1 VSAGAYQGMETSE
14 PSAAAATGKH
24 SGEPRHGLDAI
35 FAPRS
40 IAVIG
45 ASRRRDS
52 IGFALLHNLVAN
64 QFEGAIFPV
73 NPHARAIHSLRCY
86 ASIAEIPDPIDL
98 AVVMVPRDSVQGVVE
113 QCLASGVRG
122 LVVITAGFGET
133 GPEGAAH
140 ERRLR
145 EAVRAAGARMIGPNC
160 MGVLNTAAGV
170 SLNATF
176 APTPARA
183 GHVGFVSQSGALG
196 VAILNVMRDM
206 DIGLTQF
213 VSMGNKADV
222 SGNDLLEYWED
233 DPETRVI
240 AMYLESFGNPR
251 RFTEI
256 AKRVTRKKPVL
267 VVKSGRTA
275 EGARA
280 ATSHTGAIAGADV
293 TVSALLEQ
301 CGVLRANTIEEL
313 FDIARALAR
322 SPLPAGPRV
331 GIVTNAGGPAIMAT
345 DACINLG
352 LQLAQL
358 EPATVA
364 NLRSFL
370 PAEASFGNPV
380 DMIASAGAEA
390 YGRTLAAV
398 LDDPGVDMAMVINV
412 TPLLAN
418 PIDIMHEIAVATRER
433 AKPTLA
439 VVMATEEF
447 YQELELRRDLPP
459 VYRFPE
465 SAARALAML
474 ARYAAWR
481 RRPVASGAGAP
492 TAGDLVADDAAVAA
506 LLDRAGGGGYLGPA
520 EAFEVLALYGIPV
533 ARWRLVAA
541 SGGAGV
547 ERGAAGE
554 SGAAG
559 ANDGDAAAVLAA
571 AAEIGYPV
579 VLKGVAPDL
588 VHKTEA
594 RAVRV
599 DLRSAAELAEA
610 AAAMRGD
617 ITAAGHHL
625 SGYLVQEMARG
636 GHEVIFGVTTDPR
649 FGPLLMFGLG
659 GKYVEVFEDVRF
671 GVLPLDA
678 WEAGEM
684 VHGIRGIKLL
694 TGVRGEPGADLD
706 LLVEVLLRIAQLV
719 TRHPRIVELDVNP
732 YLAAPTR
739 QAAKA
744 LDVRMRVER

>member
-1 VSAGAYQGMETSE
+1 VTHSRAGLE
-14 PSAAAATGKH
+14 
-24 SGEPRHGLDAI
+24 AI

-52 IGFALLHNLVAN
+52 IGFALLHNLVLN
-64 QFEGAIFPV
+64 QFEGTIFPV
-73 NPHARAIHSLRCY
+73 NPHASAIHSLRCY
-86 ASIAEIPDPIDL
+86 ATIAAIPDPIDL
-98 AVVMVPRDSVQGVVE
+98 AVVMVPSGAVQEVVE
-113 QCLASGVRG
+113 QCLARGVRG
-122 LVVITAGFGET
+122 LVVITAGFAET
-133 GPEGAAH
+133 GPEGAAR
-140 ERRLR
+140 EARLR
-145 EAVRAAGARMIGPNC
+145 EAVRTAGVRMIGPNC
-160 MGVLNTAAGV
+160 MGVINTAAAV

-183 GHVGFVSQSGALG
+183 GRVGFVSQSGALG

-280 ATSHTGAIAGADV
+280 ATSHTGAIAGTDV

-301 CGVLRANTIEEL
+301 CGVLRADTIEEL
-313 FDIARALAR
+313 FDFARALVR
-322 SPLPAGPRV
+322 SPLPAGHRV

-345 DACINLG
+345 DACVNLG

-358 EPATVA
+358 APETVA
-364 NLRSFL
+364 CLRHFL
-370 PAEASFGNPV
+370 PAEASLGNPV

-418 PIDIMHEIAVATRER
+418 PIDIMHEIAAVTHDR

-439 VVMATEEF
+439 VVMATDEF
-447 YQELELRRDLPP
+447 YQELERRRDLPP

-465 SAARALAML
+465 SAARALAIL

-481 RRPVASGAGAP
+481 RRPAAADAAADAGK
-492 TAGDLVADDAAVAA
+492 AGWRAGRRNGEIVADDHAVAA
-506 LLDRAGGGGYLGPA
+506 LLASAGEDGYLGPA
-520 EAFEVLALYGIPV
+520 EAFQVLALYGIPV
-533 ARWRLVAA
+533 ARWRLVPAGSSA
-541 SGGAGV
+541 SEDGG
-547 ERGAAGE
+547 
-554 SGAAG
+554 
-559 ANDGDAAAVLAA
+559 AAAVLAA

-588 VHKTEA
+588 VHKSEA

-610 AAAMRGD
+610 VAAMQGD
-617 ITAAGHHL
+617 VAAAGHRL

-636 GHEVIFGVTTDPR
+636 GHEVIFGLTADPR

-684 VHGIRGIKLL
+684 VRGIRGVKLL
-694 TGVRGEPGADLD
+694 TGVRGEPGADLE
-706 LLVEVLLRIAQLV
+706 LLVEVLLRLALLV
-719 TRHPRIVELDVNP
+719 ERHPRIAELDVNP
-732 YLAAPTR
+732 FLAAPTR
-739 QAAKA
+739 REAKA
-744 LDVRMRVER
+744 LDVRIRVSAPDRRAAPAPLPARGKSMPGPGPDA

>member
-1 VSAGAYQGMETSE
+1 VTGGAHEDMHADMADPERG
-14 PSAAAATGKH
+14 AAAAPDAKRD
-24 SGEPRHGLDAI
+24 EPRRGLDAI

-73 NPHARAIHSLRCY
+73 NPHAHAIHSLRCY

-98 AVVMVPRDSVQGVVE
+98 AVVMVPRGAVQEVIE
-113 QCLASGVRG
+113 QCLARGVRG

-133 GPEGAAH
+133 GAEGAAR
-140 ERRLR
+140 EARLR
-145 EAVRAAGARMIGPNC
+145 EAVRAAGVRMIGPNC
-160 MGVLNTAAGV
+160 MGVINTAAGV

-183 GHVGFVSQSGALG
+183 GRVGFVSQSGALG

-233 DPETRVI
+233 DHETRVI

-352 LQLAQL
+352 LHLAQL
-358 EPATVA
+358 APATVA
-364 NLRSFL
+364 ELRRFL

-418 PIDIMHEIAVATRER
+418 PIDIMHEIAAATRER

-439 VVMATEEF
+439 VVMATDDF

-465 SAARALAML
+465 SAALALAML

-481 RRPVASGAGAP
+481 RRPVAGDAGAP
-492 TAGDLVADDAAVAA
+492 AGRELAADDAAVAA
-506 LLDRAGGGGYLGPA
+506 LLDRAGADAGGYLGPA
-520 EAFEVLALYGIPV
+520 EAFQVLELYGIPV

-541 SGGAGV
+541 AGGAD
-547 ERGAAGE
+547 GE
-554 SGAAG
+554 
-559 ANDGDAAAVLAA
+559 AAAVLAA

-610 AAAMRGD
+610 VAAMRGD
-617 ITAAGHHL
+617 IAAAGHHL

-684 VHGIRGIKLL
+684 VRGIRGIRLL

-719 TRHPRIVELDVNP
+719 ERHPRIAELDVNP
-732 YLAAPTR
+732 FLAAPTR

-744 LDVRMRVER
+744 LDVRLRVEPSMRAPGA

>member
-1 VSAGAYQGMETSE
+1 MDDDDAPGARDEGEARGARHRDE
-14 PSAAAATGKH
+14 ARAT
-24 SGEPRHGLDAI
+24 RQGLDAI

-86 ASIAEIPDPIDL
+86 PSVADIPDPIDL
-98 AVVMVPRDSVQGVVE
+98 AVVMVPRDTVQEVVE
-113 QCLASGVRG
+113 QCLARGVRG

-133 GPEGAAH
+133 GPEGAAR
-140 ERRLR
+140 EERLR
-145 EAVRAAGARMIGPNC
+145 RAVRAAGVRMIGPNC
-160 MGVLNTAAGV
+160 MGVINTAAAV

-183 GHVGFVSQSGALG
+183 GRLGFVSQSGALG
-196 VAILNVMRDM
+196 VAILNVLQDM
-206 DIGLTQF
+206 DLGLTQF

-256 AKRVTRKKPVL
+256 AKRVTRQKPVL

-301 CGVLRANTIEEL
+301 CGVLRADTIEEL
-313 FDIARALAR
+313 FDVARALAR
-322 SPLPAGPRV
+322 SPLPAGNRV

-345 DACINLG
+345 DACVNLG
-352 LQLAQL
+352 LSLAQL
-358 EPATVA
+358 QTATVDG
-364 NLRSFL
+364 LRGFL
-370 PAEASFGNPV
+370 PAEASFGNPI
-380 DMIASAGAEA
+380 DMIASAGAES
-390 YGRTLAAV
+390 YRRTLAAV

-418 PIDIMHEIAVATRER
+418 PIDIMHEIGEVTRAR

-439 VVMATEEF
+439 VFMATDEF
-447 YQELELRRDLPP
+447 HEQIRLRRDLPP

-481 RRPVASGAGAP
+481 RRPLAADVAPAEQAGRFAIDEA
-492 TAGDLVADDAAVAA
+492 TDATRRKVEE
-506 LLDRAGGGGYLGPA
+506 LLDRAGPDGHLGPA
-520 EAFEVLALYGIPV
+520 EAFQVLALYGIPV
-533 ARWRLVAA
+533 ARWRLVPD
-541 SGGAGV
+541 
-547 ERGAAGE
+547 AAG
-554 SGAAG
+554 
-559 ANDGDAAAVLAA
+559 DDALARVAAA

-579 VLKGVAPDL
+579 ALKGVAADL
-588 VHKTEA
+588 VHKSEA

-599 DLRSAAELAEA
+599 ELRDAAELAAA
-610 AAAMRGD
+610 AAAMRRD
-617 ITAAGHHL
+617 VAAAGHRL
-625 SGYLVQEMARG
+625 TGFLVQEMARG

-659 GKYVEVFEDVRF
+659 GKYVEVFQDVRF

-678 WEAGEM
+678 YEAGEM

-694 TGVRGEPGADLD
+694 TGVRGEPGADLE
-706 LLVEVLLRIAQLV
+706 LLREVLLRVARLV
-719 TRHPRIVELDVNP
+719 TRHPRIAELDVNP
-732 YLAAPTR
+732 FLAAPTR
-739 QAAKA
+739 AAAKA
-744 LDVRMRVER
+744 VDARIRVAG